1 MAKIEAKLKEMGIEL
16 TKRRIKSPWIVACKQ
31 AGNLIFVSG
40 HGTDTLRGKLG
51 RELTTEQ
58 GVEAAREVMISIL
71 ASLKAYLD
79 DLDKIKNIVKVL
91 GMVNGTPDF
100 VDQPAVI
107 NGASQLLVELYG
119 KEAGLHARSAVG
131 MNSLPGGIPVEIEMI
146 VEI

>member
-16 TKRRIKSPWIVACKQ
+16 TARRIKSPWIVACKQ

-40 HGTDTLRGKLG
+40 HGTDKMGKLG
-51 RELTTEQ
+51 CELTTEQ

-71 ASLKAYLD
+71 ASLKAYLG

-91 GMVNGTPDF
+91 GMVNCTPDF